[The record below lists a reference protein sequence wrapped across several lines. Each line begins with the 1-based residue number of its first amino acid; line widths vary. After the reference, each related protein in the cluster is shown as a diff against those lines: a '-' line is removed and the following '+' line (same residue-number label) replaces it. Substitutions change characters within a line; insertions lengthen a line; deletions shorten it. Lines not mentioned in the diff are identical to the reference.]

1 MMDSDTFTEGLAVLK
16 ERAGEMRRLIDQYEH
31 ALAAYEAA
39 KKALRDAQHHLEP
52 HLVFTAT
59 RPIVGNGSRRSDII
73 RILHKGAPKVFTN
86 AEIVRTLQE
95 QGASASE
102 ATLNSAVSR
111 ILKDLAEENIALRHA
126 AGKWQFHPDQKYG
139 PRLLAT

>member
-1 MMDSDTFTEGLAVLK
+1 MIDSDTFSEGLAVLK
-16 ERAGEMRRLIDQYEH
+16 EKAGEVQRLIDHYEH

-39 KKALRDAQHHLEP
+39 REALRDAQHRLEP

-73 RILHKGAPKVFTN
+73 RILHAGAPKVFTN
-86 AEIVRTLQE
+86 AEIVRTLKE

-102 ATLNSAVSR
+102 STLSSSVSR

-126 AGKWQFHPDQKYG
+126 AGKWQFHPDQKCG
-139 PRLLAT
+139 PRLL